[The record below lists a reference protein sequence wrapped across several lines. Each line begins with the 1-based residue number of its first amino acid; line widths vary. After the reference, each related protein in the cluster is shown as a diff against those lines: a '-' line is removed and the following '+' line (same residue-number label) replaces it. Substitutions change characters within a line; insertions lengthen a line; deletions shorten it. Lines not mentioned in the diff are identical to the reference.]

1 MPDLDDRPITY
12 DFSSLEAHEMHR
24 LLSSVVTPRPIAWV
38 STLSKARLVN
48 VAPYSFF
55 NVVSDDPPLI
65 VLGIGDGE
73 RGIAG
78 DTKDTLVNI
87 RERGEFVVNIVNRVN
102 AAAMVASAVNYSP
115 ETSEAEA
122 LGLTMAKGN
131 FIETPYLSSCPAAL
145 ECRLYD
151 LLLLPTRRAVV
162 FGEVIAMHV
171 SGGIV
176 SNQQRLHIDIHAL
189 DAIGRLSGD
198 GWYLGE
204 DGLFQLRTPRE
215 NAAR

>member
-1 MPDLDDRPITY
+1 MPDLEDRPMTY
-12 DFSSLEAHEMHR
+12 DFSEMEAHSMHR

-73 RGIAG
+73 RGTAG
-78 DTKDTLVNI
+78 DVKDTLVNI
-87 RERGEFVVNIVNRVN
+87 RERGEFVVNIVDRAN
-102 AAAMVASAVNYSP
+102 APAMVASAVNYPP
-115 ETSEAEA
+115 EIGEAAA
-122 LGLTMAKGN
+122 LGLSLAAGR
-131 FIETPYLSSCPAAL
+131 FVDTPHLAACPAAL

-151 LLLLPTRRAVV
+151 LMMLPTRRAVV
-162 FGEVIAMHV
+162 FGQVVGMHV
-171 SGGIV
+171 SAGIIA
-176 SNQQRLHIDIHAL
+176 NPDRLHVDIHAL
-189 DAIGRLSGD
+189 DAIGRLGGN

-204 DGLFQLRTPRE
+204 DGVFQQKTPRE
-215 NAAR
+215 TNP